1 MVESKEECKE
11 EENEDFACDVL
22 EEEEEEID
30 VLEEDD
36 EGFPPP

>member
-22 EEEEEEID
+22 EE
-30 VLEEDD
+30 DD
-36 EGFPPP
+36 DYHLL